1 MLNKY
6 GILECGDVQKLI
18 KNCKT
23 PNEPPLYYASIEASS
38 YAFDIIKKAHVAS
51 GHGGRDRMIKVLSVK
66 YANIFRDDVELFK
79 SMCLECQKKRKR
91 PMSKGVVVRPILT
104 SEFASR
110 GRIDVIDMQAMPH
123 NRFRWI
129 MVYQDHLS

>member
-1 MLNKY
+1 MNHHSTML
-6 GILECGDVQKLI
+6 L
-18 KNCKT
+18 T
-23 PNEPPLYYASIEASS
+23 SS
-38 YAFDIIKKAHVAS
+38 KKPKAHVAT
-51 GHGGRDRMIKVLSVK
+51 GHGGRDRMMKVLSVK
-66 YANIFRDDVELFK
+66 YANILRDTVELFK